1 MDENLSKLKD
11 QILKIEGLKKNGKMG
26 IEYQSWLNKTEKLV
40 REIFAGFAH
49 SAFSGVSR

>member
-11 QILKIEGLKKNGKMG
+11 QILKIEGLKKTERWG
-26 IEYQSWLNKTEKLV
+26 IEYQLWLNKTEKLV
-40 REIFAGFAH
+40 REIFAGFAY